1 MTNLPTPTICISAIV
16 FLLSVAAITDS
27 SVNASRQDF
36 DQKNLARLF
45 AQGGIKENV
54 EVSTFLVAADNSDSQ
69 LINTEL
75 LGLLR
80 DRFAYVA
87 RQDGGVIA
95 VAVPATSEDG
105 FNGTIDLLVAI
116 DMFGRITAARVLED
130 LDSSEN
136 HGVVDVIESKWM
148 RGFSGSS
155 MRDIQRLSWQTIDDK
170 DEYDQ
175 LVGASITPR
184 AIADRIYDVLV
195 FFQTN
200 RIAFMTQ
207 SQ

>member
-1 MTNLPTPTICISAIV
+1 MPAGQN
-16 FLLSVAAITDS
+16 
-27 SVNASRQDF
+27 F
-36 DQKNLARLF
+36 DQKNLLRLF
-45 AQGGIKENV
+45 EQGGIRGNIDV
-54 EVSTFLVAADNSDSQ
+54 APFLVHSIDEEST
-69 LINTEL
+69 LINTHL

-80 DRFAYVA
+80 DRFAYIA
-87 RQDGGVIA
+87 RQDGEVIA

-105 FNGTIDLLVAI
+105 FNGTIDLLVSI

-136 HGVVDVIESKWM
+136 YGVVDVIESKWM

-155 MRDIQRLSWQTIDDK
+155 MRDIQRLSWQTIDDE

-175 LVGASITPR
+175 FVGASITPL

-195 FFQTN
+195 FFSN
-200 RIAFMTQ
+200 
-207 SQ
+207 